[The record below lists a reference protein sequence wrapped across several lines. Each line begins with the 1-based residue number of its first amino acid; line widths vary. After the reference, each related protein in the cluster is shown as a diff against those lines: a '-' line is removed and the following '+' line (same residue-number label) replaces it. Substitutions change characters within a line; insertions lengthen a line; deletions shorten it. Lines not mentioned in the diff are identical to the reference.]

1 MPDMLV
7 LLAGLAGVVSR
18 GGGGNTSGVGNTRA
32 GGGNPGTTPGT
43 NTIPVPVPSGSL
55 SANRTATLT
64 VE

>member
-1 MPDMLV
+1 MPGMLV

-18 GGGGNTSGVGNTRA
+18 GGGGNTRG

-43 NTIPVPVPSGSL
+43 NTIPVTGPSRSL